1 MDLELRQSDYRQE
14 THVDTD
20 RFLERLATVEDS
32 EHVPLWVGCFLG
44 RRWTQR
50 LTLTADLTVRL
61 DVCTRHKSTIDVI
74 CLFVYN

>member
-44 RRWTQR
+44 RR
-50 LTLTADLTVRL
+50 
-61 DVCTRHKSTIDVI
+61 
-74 CLFVYN
+74 